1 MYLSLY
7 TDHIGQITFSGATE
21 EHRYILGD
29 LPKEQNVLDF
39 IGQHRDEFRFDACL
53 SAVTGIPRA
62 RLRKDVEQGFP
73 YLPSGCT
80 LQLDAVAREEILRSL
95 RSTLAGAVRLT
106 AELKELVA
114 SSPDSRRPRLA
125 EFLDQT
131 GRELDDVYD
140 AGGWTTLQR
149 RAGLVADAP
158 DADEVDDLSRR
169 LGWLQ
174 HVDEPDRLR
183 TYRDAIAAASAGTH
197 LDLSPID
204 RTRLHMLDFQLT
216 PRGVMRAAEQTA
228 TYLAASPAIRTELE
242 ELREVLEDRVALA
255 DQIMPVAGW
264 PLALHRHYTRR
275 ELIAAVGFVS
285 PGEKGV
291 IPQGGVLKIDGNRE
305 LLFVTLDKSGKDF
318 SPTTRYRD
326 YAISPELFH
335 WETQAAASVTR
346 PSGKR
351 YVESA
356 TNGWQFFLFVRTD
369 PEAPYAFLGPI
380 RYESHAGDR
389 PIAIT
394 WRLVSPLT
402 ARLYERYATL
412 RPG

>member
-1 MYLSLY
+1 
-7 TDHIGQITFSGATE
+7 
-21 EHRYILGD
+21 
-29 LPKEQNVLDF
+29 
-39 IGQHRDEFRFDACL
+39 
-53 SAVTGIPRA
+53 
-62 RLRKDVEQGFP
+62 
-73 YLPSGCT
+73 
-80 LQLDAVAREEILRSL
+80 
-95 RSTLAGAVRLT
+95 
-106 AELKELVA
+106 
-114 SSPDSRRPRLA
+114 
-125 EFLDQT
+125 
-131 GRELDDVYD
+131 
-140 AGGWTTLQR
+140 
-149 RAGLVADAP
+149 
-158 DADEVDDLSRR
+158 
-169 LGWLQ
+169 
-174 HVDEPDRLR
+174 
-183 TYRDAIAAASAGTH
+183 
-197 LDLSPID
+197 
-204 RTRLHMLDFQLT
+204 
-216 PRGVMRAAEQTA
+216 
-228 TYLAASPAIRTELE
+228 
-242 ELREVLEDRVALA
+242 
-255 DQIMPVAGW
+255 
-264 PLALHRHYTRR
+264 
-275 ELIAAVGFVS
+275 
-285 PGEKGV
+285 V